1 MITTIVL
8 IFCNIQEYQQLMLLR
23 GAYDGGGGGGCTD
36 TGVARGECLGGGRTL
51 SGEATTT

>member
-23 GAYDGGGGGGCTD
+23 GAYDGGGGVCTD
-36 TGVARGECLGGGRTL
+36 TGVARGECLGGRTL
-51 SGEATTT
+51 SSEATTT